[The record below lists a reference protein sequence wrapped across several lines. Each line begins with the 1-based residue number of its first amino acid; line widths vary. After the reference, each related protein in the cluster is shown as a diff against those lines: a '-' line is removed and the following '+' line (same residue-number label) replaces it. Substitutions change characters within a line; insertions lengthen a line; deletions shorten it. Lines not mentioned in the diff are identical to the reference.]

1 MDWLNYHHLKYFWIV
16 AREGSF
22 SRASKALN
30 LTQPTLSKQIK
41 SLEEFIGEPLFI
53 RKGSGLELTHV
64 GKLAQDYANDIFQ
77 LGDEFLSNLKGLESG
92 RPKKLRVGS
101 SEFLPKLVCHRILR
115 PVLKSDPPIRIHC
128 EEGPTD
134 RLLAE
139 LSIQHLDLVLA
150 DAPISGGISVK
161 AFNHLLG
168 ECGLSFFATD
178 ETANKLSAP
187 FPACLHQAP
196 MLLPSDDTALRRSLD
211 SWFKKANI
219 LPSIVAEFH
228 DSALMKVFGRESA
241 GIFPAPSV
249 VEDEV
254 CREYGV
260 RVIGSTEEIK
270 ESFYAITVER
280 KLNHPIVMTLVE
292 EARTGLFGKKL
303 KD

>member
-115 PVLKSDPPIRIHC
+115 PV
-128 EEGPTD
+128 
-134 RLLAE
+134 
-139 LSIQHLDLVLA
+139 
-150 DAPISGGISVK
+150 
-161 AFNHLLG
+161 
-168 ECGLSFFATD
+168 
-178 ETANKLSAP
+178 
-187 FPACLHQAP
+187 
-196 MLLPSDDTALRRSLD
+196 
-211 SWFKKANI
+211 
-219 LPSIVAEFH
+219 
-228 DSALMKVFGRESA
+228 
-241 GIFPAPSV
+241 
-249 VEDEV
+249 
-254 CREYGV
+254 
-260 RVIGSTEEIK
+260 
-270 ESFYAITVER
+270 
-280 KLNHPIVMTLVE
+280 
-292 EARTGLFGKKL
+292 
-303 KD
+303 